1 MKADFADVSQV
12 ATGIPASVLR
22 KETDLASVSVIERM
36 TWASQ
41 RETTYVEDKTYRLM
55 GFFSVDMT
63 TLHGEGRQAFYW
75 LQEKIVKPSVDT
87 SLFLWASTTLSRGI
101 STLG

>member
-22 KETDLASVSVIERM
+22 KETDLAGVSVIERM

-41 RETTYVEDKTYRLM
+41 RQTAQVEGKAYRMM
-55 GFFSVDMT
+55 GFFYVNMT
-63 TLHGEGRQAFYW
+63 TLHGEGRQAFY
-75 LQEKIVKPSVDT
+75 
-87 SLFLWASTTLSRGI
+87 
-101 STLG
+101 